1 AGLLPD
7 RVLAAGEGGNTLV
20 ILGGRRPD
28 SLSYVYYELL
38 CGTWG
43 GRPDRDG
50 NDGLCNP
57 ANVASNIPVED
68 AECEYPIRIERYGLV
83 RDSGGAGRFRGGL
96 AVEREWRLLHGEA
109 HPAVLPHRRPPP
121 PSARRGAP
129 PGTPPTRAPHRVG
142 GGEEVCPT
150 IPPPKRRAG
159 ERLSPRRAGGG
170 AHGPPRG
177 RSRAAVTRDVK
188 NDKVSLE
195 A

>member
-96 AVEREWRLLHGEA
+96 AVEREWRPLARPALLA
-109 HPAVLPHRRPPP
+109 RPPAR
-121 PSARRGAP
+121 PSP
-129 PGTPPTRAPHRVG
+129 PPTPLPCAPSRP
-142 GGEEVCPT
+142 PT
-150 IPPPKRRAG
+150 
-159 ERLSPRRAGGG
+159 
-170 AHGPPRG
+170 
-177 RSRAAVTRDVK
+177 T
-188 NDKVSLE
+188 
-195 A
+195 